1 MVSGKVRGMWALSPG
16 QECSVL
22 LRLLHR
28 DLGLREDAGR
38 EGEELAAE
46 EIQVRGNYR
55 LKLSGD
61 L

>member
-1 MVSGKVRGMWALSPG
+1 M
-16 QECSVL
+16 L

-38 EGEELAAE
+38 EGEALAAE